1 MHPVALNARNPGPM
15 TGGGNWTW
23 LLPGRIPTLI
33 DAGTGHPRH
42 IDSIAGAL
50 KAQPLAQVLVTH
62 AHSDHASG
70 APAIA
75 ERMRS
80 VRFCKMP
87 WPERD
92 SRWPA
97 PWEPLSDGDA
107 VEAGDTSLT
116 VLHTPGHAPDH
127 LCFWH
132 EESRTLFGGDLAI
145 NGTTVYIP
153 AASHGDLGA
162 YLASI
167 EKVLA
172 LQPARI
178 LPAHGTVIHDPV
190 AVLRRYLLH
199 RQEREQQILDLVT
212 QGVETSDAIAGV
224 LYRGLGDPLM
234 SRAREMVGAHLIKLE
249 RDGKVIRRDEAWHM
263 IGE

>member
-1 MHPVALNARNPGPM
+1 MHPVALNARNAGPM

-23 LLPGRIPTLI
+23 LLTGRVPTLI
-33 DAGTGHPRH
+33 DAGTGHLRH
-42 IDSIAGAL
+42 LDSIAEAL
-50 KAQPLAQVLVTH
+50 KTLPLAQVLVTH
-62 AHSDHASG
+62 AHSDHMSG

-75 ERMRS
+75 ERMPGA
-80 VRFCKMP
+80 RFFKMP

-97 PWEPLSDGDA
+97 PWAPLSDGDA
-107 VEAGDTSLT
+107 VEAGDTALT

-145 NGTTVYIP
+145 KGTTVYIP
-153 AASHGDLGA
+153 SAHHGDLAA
-162 YLASI
+162 YLTSI
-167 EKVLA
+167 ERVIA
-172 LQPARI
+172 LQPLRL

-190 AVLRRYLLH
+190 TVLRRYLVH
-199 RQEREQQILDLVT
+199 RREREEQIIDLVT
-212 QGVETSDAIAGV
+212 QGVETPDAIAGV
-224 LYRGLGDPLM
+224 LYRGLSDALM
-234 SRAREMVGAHLIKLE
+234 SRARDMVGAHLIKLE

-263 IGE
+263 IRP